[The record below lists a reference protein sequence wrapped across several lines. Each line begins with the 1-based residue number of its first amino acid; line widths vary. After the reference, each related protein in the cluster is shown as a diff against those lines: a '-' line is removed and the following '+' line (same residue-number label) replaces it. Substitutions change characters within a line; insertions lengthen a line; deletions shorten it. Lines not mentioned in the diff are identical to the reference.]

1 MPEKVSDVIARSLG
15 GFEKPLDWE
24 AKYEARKA
32 ALDAEALKYLHA
44 KFPDADESI
53 FFTAYRGIRLEHV
66 VEAEAVCDAA
76 SIDYACGHCGDGGCL
91 LPEQYRDRRSRPVVS
106 IENGCL
112 SVRWTRGIKC
122 HNPAVNGDFV
132 RMFQKSR
139 LVEDDLRKTFGKY
152 EVITGVEEARRKA
165 WDAANG
171 QNCLVIAGKT
181 GTGKTHLAVAIAIYA
196 MRQGR
201 QAMFFDVCE
210 LLDEL
215 REASRDNSDRYYEL
229 MRSCKEVPC
238 LVLDDMGK
246 ERTTAAGMDYLYQIV
261 NHRYRHNLQTIL
273 TTNASDF
280 EELSSWSS
288 SEYVI
293 PMISRLTGRGAWV
306 TIKNAE
312 DYRQREVKESA
323 GQR

>member
-1 MPEKVSDVIARSLG
+1 MTCAR
-15 GFEKPLDWE
+15 
-24 AKYEARKA
+24 
-32 ALDAEALKYLHA
+32 
-44 KFPDADESI
+44 
-53 FFTAYRGIRLEHV
+53 RLE
-66 VEAEAVCDAA
+66 
-76 SIDYACGHCGDGGCL
+76 ST
-91 LPEQYRDRRSRPVVS
+91 R
-106 IENGCL
+106 L
-112 SVRWTRGIKC
+112 S
-122 HNPAVNGDFV
+122 
-132 RMFQKSR
+132 
-139 LVEDDLRKTFGKY
+139 LVLRKLGAKRGMLRMGR
-152 EVITGVEEARRKA
+152 IA
-165 WDAANG
+165 WLLQA
-171 QNCLVIAGKT
+171 
-181 GTGKTHLAVAIAIYA
+181 
-196 MRQGR
+196 R